1 MQQVRAIRLGDPCVV
16 SLKFEQRSNYISKSS
31 IPRAQAT
38 RHSSFGI
45 GVRERS
51 TQNRLRVRASEENKG
66 NNSGID
72 TLSEGEVAPKAAQKG
87 QSKGVN
93 LFDPAATLSRAVTRR
108 FGLAG
113 GLAFVALLAST
124 EGYEIIK
131 ALLERDEEGDFEP
144 METDSGLIYK
154 DSKVGG
160 GPNPK
165 NGDFVAAAFLIKDE
179 QEVLFDTKTN
189 GKSIAFTFG
198 KNNPIVCAG
207 VQEGMS
213 TMRRGGVRE
222 LTIPPK
228 LGYGAQGILPNGKA
242 VPPGSTLTVLVKLE
256 EVTGS
261 YL

>member
-66 NNSGID
+66 NNSGGID
-72 TLSEGEVAPKAAQKG
+72 ALSEGEVAPKAAQKG

-154 DSKVGG
+154 DSKVWSDSKLNLILNCLKQGCATRRSASEDTATLRF
-160 GPNPK
+160 PCTPFCQASELNVVS
-165 NGDFVAAAFLIKDE
+165 FVCRIILHTCWGTHIRD
-179 QEVLFDTKTN
+179 Q
-189 GKSIAFTFG
+189 G
-198 KNNPIVCAG
+198 
-207 VQEGMS
+207 
-213 TMRRGGVRE
+213 
-222 LTIPPK
+222 
-228 LGYGAQGILPNGKA
+228 LG
-242 VPPGSTLTVLVKLE
+242 
-256 EVTGS
+256 
-261 YL
+261 